1 MKKTNRN
8 LIILIA
14 VFVTSLLT
22 ANIISSNGMI
32 LTNLYLGNIQLLA
45 PAAVLAYA
53 LTFLATDV
61 IGQIWGKKEANFAVL
76 TGFICQI
83 ICTGLIFLTPLIFKP
98 WFVGSETYTTLSSLG
113 WFTVGSL
120 VAYLASQTW
129 DVFIFHKIKDF
140 AKKKLGEEKYN
151 KQRWLWNN
159 GSTMTSQIIDTV
171 IFIGIGFGIG
181 LKMGGTDLIGLMIGQ
196 YCIKF
201 IIAALDTPFF
211 YLLTR
216 KRSEKSS
223 DEKEEPKIGSQKMG
237 SSASKD
243 GRETV

>member
-1 MKKTNRN
+1 MKKTGKN
-8 LIILIA
+8 LIGLIV

-32 LTNLYLGNIQLLA
+32 LTGIYLGSIQLLA

-53 LTFLATDV
+53 LTFLATDI

-76 TGFICQI
+76 MGFGAQVICSA
-83 ICTGLIFLTPLIFKP
+83 LIYLTPVIFKR
-98 WFVGSETYTTLSSLG
+98 WFVGSDTYTALNSLG
-113 WFTVGSL
+113 WFTLGSL
-120 VAYLASQTW
+120 VAYGCSQTW
-129 DVFIFHKIKDF
+129 DVFVFHKIKDW
-140 AKKKLGEEKYN
+140 AKNKFGEEKYN

-181 LKMGGTDLIGLMIGQ
+181 LGMSGTELVGVMIGQ

-201 IIAALDTPFF
+201 CLALLDTPFF

-216 KRSEKSS
+216 NR
-223 DEKEEPKIGSQKMG
+223 G
-237 SSASKD
+237 
-243 GRETV
+243 